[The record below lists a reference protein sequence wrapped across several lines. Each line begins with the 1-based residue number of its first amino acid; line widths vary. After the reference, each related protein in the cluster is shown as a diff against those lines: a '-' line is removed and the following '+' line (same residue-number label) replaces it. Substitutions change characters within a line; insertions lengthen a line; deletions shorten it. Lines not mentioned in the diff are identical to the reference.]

1 MENNKK
7 NMRIISGKL
16 KGKKL
21 SFLNTPNTRPLRDF
35 VKENIFNI
43 IYHSNLIN
51 IKIKDA
57 TVLDLYS
64 GIGSFGIEC
73 ISREA
78 SAVTFVEKDKNTLN
92 YLNKNIKALLIEDK
106 ISLFKG
112 DTSQFLKQKKGKK
125 YDVIFLDPPYTEIDY
140 LNDLKIINNLD
151 ILNKK
156 HLIIIHREKNSKEK
170 LEKLIDIKIIKYYGR
185 SKVIFG
191 CLF

>member
-1 MENNKK
+1 M
-7 NMRIISGKL
+7 
-16 KGKKL
+16 
-21 SFLNTPNTRPLRDF
+21 
-35 VKENIFNI
+35 
-43 IYHSNLIN
+43 
-51 IKIKDA
+51 
-57 TVLDLYS
+57 
-64 GIGSFGIEC
+64 
-73 ISREA
+73 
-78 SAVTFVEKDKNTLN
+78 
-92 YLNKNIKALLIEDK
+92 
-106 ISLFKG
+106 FKG

-125 YDVIFLDPPYTEIDY
+125 YDVIFLDPPYAEIDY

>member
-1 MENNKK
+1 MESNKAS
-7 NMRIISGKL
+7 MRVISGKH
-16 KGKKL
+16 KGKKIFYVNN
-21 SFLNTPNTRPLRDF
+21 STTRPLRDF

-125 YDVIFLDPPYTEIDY
+125 YDVIFLDPPYAEIDY

>member
-1 MENNKK
+1 
-7 NMRIISGKL
+7 MRVISGKH
-16 KGKKL
+16 KGKKIFYVNN
-21 SFLNTPNTRPLRDF
+21 STTRPLRDF

-112 DTSQFLKQKKGKK
+112 DASQFLKQKKGKK
-125 YDVIFLDPPYTEIDY
+125 YDVIFLDPPYAETDY